1 MTLADATV
9 AFQAY
14 LEGHR
19 RDPDDEELFED
30 LCRAR
35 AVLEVAWLRHVSEV
49 AS

>member
-1 MTLADATV
+1 VTLAEATE

-19 RDPDDEELFED
+19 RDPDDEELWED

-35 AVLEVAWLRHVSEV
+35 RALEVEWLRRAAG